1 MLPDKHYLHWTH
13 HRLPQ
18 PYQVRSLRFFGG
30 EQCKTNNRHGF
41 DVCIYSVMLIL
52 WMQISE
58 TKALINSGS
67 RHGRKQIALDKRV
80 ELGKYLNK
88 YRVFFYYMAIMYLD
102 EEIQF
107 VPKIF
112 CLGIDRWIL
121 SAGWLKTV
129 VCQLDK
135 FLVSGKY
142 AHAGVSRWELMIC
155 LVPKLLITVISHE
168 RHGVSNHRQLD
179 SSPSNLFRLTSKET
193 KLRITT
199 LWQECI
205 GCRDSKL
212 VTCRRVCTPVVFFNR
227 PWYGVNYDICTY

>member
-1 MLPDKHYLHWTH
+1 MHDEKSTWIRCLCLQCNVNIVDANIWNKSFDKPSLPSWTKVNTTGQKS
-13 HRLPQ
+13 RI
-18 PYQVRSLRFFGG
+18 G
-30 EQCKTNNRHGF
+30 
-41 DVCIYSVMLIL
+41 
-52 WMQISE
+52 QIFEPVSC
-58 TKALINSGS
+58 
-67 RHGRKQIALDKRV
+67 
-80 ELGKYLNK
+80 
-88 YRVFFYYMAIMYLD
+88 FFYYMAIMYLD

-107 VPKIF
+107 VSKIF

-121 SAGWLKTV
+121 SVGWLKTV
-129 VCQLDK
+129 VCQIDK
-135 FLVSGKY
+135 FRVSGKY
-142 AHAGVSRWELMIC
+142 AHAGASRWELMIC
-155 LVPKLLITVISHE
+155 LVPKLLITLISHE

-205 GCRDSKL
+205 GCRDWKL